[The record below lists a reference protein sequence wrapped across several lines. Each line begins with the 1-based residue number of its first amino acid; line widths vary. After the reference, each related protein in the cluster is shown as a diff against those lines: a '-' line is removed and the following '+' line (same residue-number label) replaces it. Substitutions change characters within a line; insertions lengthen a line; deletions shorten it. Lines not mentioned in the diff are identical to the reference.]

1 MKKKTVRLTTFSTL
15 LSKLKLELI
24 FFYFVKHVKKYSEPN
39 WSVSMSELLS
49 ISDGPTC
56 KITRRAAR
64 HHFQLVACVD
74 SVGR

>member
-39 WSVSMSELLS
+39 
-49 ISDGPTC
+49 
-56 KITRRAAR
+56 
-64 HHFQLVACVD
+64 
-74 SVGR
+74 